1 MTLTPWRVLWSRVRS
16 LVARRRA
23 DADLNDELDSY
34 VAALAERHQRAG
46 LSPDAARR
54 AALVDTGGVEQVREQ
69 VRGVR
74 VGHALDTA
82 WRDVRHGA
90 RLIVRFPGYTA
101 VVALTMALGIG
112 VNAATFTVIHSVLW
126 RPLPYP
132 DADRLVAI
140 EVDARGVANAGA
152 APQEILDLRAG
163 LRTLTR
169 VSLATGVDASLNVD
183 GVMERVAAASATD
196 DVLPLLGADPMWLG
210 RTLSDTRDEG
220 KDRVKSIVISHDLW
234 LRRFHADPAVIGR
247 HVDVNNFDAEVVGVT
262 RPGFR
267 TYLPPLDHV
276 EEAVNVWF
284 PTGLERTRTYRLGP
298 VVALLAPGVSLAQ
311 AQAELDTMAA
321 RLVAAVPAAY
331 PDGHLR
337 FRALSLRDDL
347 TRSAEPA
354 LVALGGAVAFVL
366 LVACVN
372 IANVMLARAK
382 ARERELA
389 VRGALGATRLRL
401 VRQLFAENVLVTAI
415 GGAGGWLVATGGVVL
430 VGWLKPPHLP
440 RQDDIVIGGVVL
452 AWTMGLT
459 ILASLIFGIVP
470 AWLLAGRGPQAMLN
484 SGRGSALMV
493 RSRRWQRGLVVA
505 EVALSIVPLVAA
517 GLMARTFV
525 NLTRAPLGFDPSGVL
540 TASVPLNF
548 DRFPDDA
555 RRDALYLAAV
565 NRVAHLAGVDAVS
578 AGAPLPFSP
587 LPVIRRS
594 WADGTPNPIEVRA
607 SQLNIL
613 PGFLHVLGVRLMA
626 GRDLTE
632 DDVTQHHA
640 VVIVDQ
646 ELARAL
652 WGGGAMGRRLTIQSP
667 SGSTR
672 QTLEV
677 VGITA
682 PIRTARVRDAG
693 GPTFFVPYSVYRT
706 DLSLVV
712 KTRAA
717 VVPLGAAIKQV
728 VEALGTE
735 RPVFDIRPLAA
746 VVDDSIGEERFTT
759 LVLVGFAA
767 AALFLAAVGLYGT
780 LSYLISQRTQEFG
793 VRLALGASVAGLV
806 RLVLREGAVLT
817 VWGTVAGLA
826 AALGV
831 AGVLRNLLYG
841 VSAADAPTLS
851 GVAFVVAVVAL
862 IAVGRPAWR
871 AARVDPVVALRSE

>member
-1 MTLTPWRVLWSRVRS
+1 MTRTPWRVLWSRVRS
-16 LVARRRA
+16 LFARRRA
-23 DADLNDELDSY
+23 EVDLRDELESY
-34 VAALAERHQRAG
+34 VATLTERHRRAG
-46 LSPDAARR
+46 LAPGAARR
-54 AALVDTGGVEQVREQ
+54 AALVETGGVEQVREQ

-74 VGHALDTA
+74 VGHALETA

-90 RLIVRFPGYTA
+90 RLIRRFPGYTA

-140 EVDARGVANAGA
+140 EVDARGVTGAGA
-152 APQEILDLRAG
+152 APDEAVDLRAR
-163 LRTLTR
+163 LRSLTR
-169 VSLATGVDASLNVD
+169 VSLANGVDASLNVD

-210 RTLSDTRDEG
+210 RPLSHTRDEG
-220 KDRVKSIVISHDLW
+220 RDSVKSVVISHDLW

-247 HVDVNNFDAEVVGVT
+247 HVDVNNIDVEVVGVT

-267 TYLPPLDHV
+267 VYLPPLEHV
-276 EEAVNVWF
+276 DEAVDIWF
-284 PTGLERTRTYRLGP
+284 PTGFQRTRTSRYGP
-298 VVALLAPGVSLAQ
+298 LVARLAPGVGLAE
-311 AQAELDTMAA
+311 AQAELDAMAA
-321 RLVAAVPAAY
+321 QFVTAFPAAY
-331 PDGHLR
+331 PDGQLHLR
-337 FRALSLRDDL
+337 AVSLRDDL
-347 TRSAEPA
+347 TRSAQPA

-366 LVACVN
+366 FVACVN
-372 IANVMLARAK
+372 VANVMLARAK

-389 VRGALGATRLRL
+389 VRGALGATRARL
-401 VRQLFAENVLVTAI
+401 VRQLFAENVLITTL
-415 GGAGGWLVATGGVVL
+415 GGAGGWLIATGGVAL
-430 VGWLKPPHLP
+430 VGWLRPPHLP
-440 RQDDIVIGGVVL
+440 RQDDIVIGGLVL

-459 ILASLIFGIVP
+459 ILASLIFGVVP
-470 AWLLAGRGPQAMLN
+470 AWLLAGRGPRAMLN
-484 SGRGSALMV
+484 SGRGSAQIV
-493 RSRRWQRGLVVA
+493 RRRWQRGLVVA

-540 TASVPLNF
+540 TASVPF
-548 DRFPDDA
+548 SFRRYPDPDRKQV
-555 RRDALYLAAV
+555 LYLAAV
-565 NRVAHLAGVDAVS
+565 DRVAHLPGVDAVS
-578 AGAPLPFSP
+578 AGGPLPLSP
-587 LPVIRRS
+587 LPIFRRT
-594 WADGTPNPIEVRA
+594 WADGAPSPIEVRA
-607 SQLNIL
+607 SQVSVL

-632 DDVTQHHA
+632 DDLTQHHA
-640 VVIVDQ
+640 VAIVDQ

-652 WGGGAMGRRLTIQSP
+652 WGGEAIGRRLAIQSD
-667 SGSTR
+667 STP
-672 QTLEV
+672 QTFEV
-677 VGITA
+677 VGVAA

-693 GPTFFVPYSVYRT
+693 GPTFFVPYYVY
-706 DLSLVV
+706 DIELSLVV

-717 VVPLGAAIKQV
+717 MAPLGAAIKPV
-728 VEALGTE
+728 VEALGTG

-746 VVDDSIGEERFTT
+746 IVNDSIGEERFTA

-793 VRLALGASVAGLV
+793 VRLALGASAIGLV
-806 RLVLREGAVLT
+806 RLVLWEGAVLT
-817 VWGTVAGLA
+817 VAGTVAGLA

-841 VSAADAPTLS
+841 VTPVDAPTLS
-851 GVAFVVAVVAL
+851 GVAFVVAIVA
-862 IAVGRPAWR
+862 IVAIGRPAWR

>member
-1 MTLTPWRVLWSRVRS
+1 MALAAWRVLWSRVRS
-16 LVARRRA
+16 VFARRRA
-23 DADLNDELDSY
+23 DADLSDELDGY
-34 VAALAERHQRAG
+34 VAALAERHRRAG
-46 LSPDAARR
+46 LSPVAARR
-54 AALVDTGGVEQVREQ
+54 AALVEIGGVEQVREE

-74 VGHALDTA
+74 VGHTLEAV

-90 RLIVRFPGYTA
+90 RLIGRFPGYTA

-140 EVDARGVANAGA
+140 EVDAHGVTNAGA
-152 APQEILDLRAG
+152 TPAEALDLQAA
-163 LRTLTR
+163 LRSLAR
-169 VSLATGVDASLNVD
+169 VSIAIGVDASLNVD

-196 DVLPLLGADPMWLG
+196 DVLPLLGAEPMWLG
-210 RTLSDTRDEG
+210 RPLDNTRDEG
-220 KDRVKSIVISHDLW
+220 TDRVKSVVISHGLW
-234 LRRFHADPAVIGR
+234 LRRFHADPTVVGR
-247 HVDVNNFDAEVVGVT
+247 HVDVNNLDVEVVGVT
-262 RPGFR
+262 RPGFHV
-267 TYLPPLDHV
+267 YLPPLDHV
-276 EEAVNVWF
+276 DQTVDIWF
-284 PTGLERTRTYRLGP
+284 PTGLNRKEPYRYGP
-298 VVALLAPGVSLAQ
+298 LVARLAPGLTLAQ

-321 RLVAAVPAAY
+321 RFVAAVPAAY

-337 FRALSLRDDL
+337 LRAVSLRNDL
-347 TRSAEPA
+347 TRSAAPA
-354 LVALGGAVAFVL
+354 LIALGGAVAFVL

-372 IANVMLARAK
+372 VANVMLARAK

-389 VRGALGATRLRL
+389 VRGALGATRGRL

-415 GGAGGWLVATGGVVL
+415 GGAGGWLVAIGGVAL
-430 VGWLKPPHLP
+430 IGWLRPPHLP
-440 RQDDIVIGGVVL
+440 RLDDVVIGGIVL
-452 AWTMGLT
+452 TWTLGLT
-459 ILASLIFGIVP
+459 ILASLIFGVVP
-470 AWLLAGRGPQAMLN
+470 AWLLAGRGPHAMLN
-484 SGRGSALMV
+484 SGRGSAVMI

-517 GLMARTFV
+517 GLMARTFL

-548 DRFPDDA
+548 SRFPDDD

-565 NRVAHLAGVDAVS
+565 DRVAHLRGVDAVS
-578 AGAPLPFSP
+578 AGGPLPFSP
-587 LPVIRRS
+587 FQVIRRA
-594 WADGTPNPIEVRA
+594 WTDGAPTPIEVRA
-607 SQLNIL
+607 SQLNVL
-613 PGFLHVLGVRLMA
+613 PGFLRVLGVRLMA
-626 GRDLTE
+626 GRDLTG

-640 VVIVDQ
+640 VAIVDQ

-652 WGGGAMGRRLTIQSP
+652 WGGEAMGRRLTIQE

-672 QTLEV
+672 ETFEV
-677 VGITA
+677 VGVTA

-693 GPTFFVPYSVYRT
+693 GPTFFVPYYVYRT

-717 VVPLGAAIKQV
+717 MAPLGAAIKPLI
-728 VEALGTE
+728 EALGTE

-746 VVDDSIGEERFTT
+746 VVDDSIGEERFTA

-793 VRLALGASVAGLV
+793 VRLALGASVVGLV
-806 RLVLREGAVLT
+806 RLVLWEGAILT
-817 VWGTVAGLA
+817 VGGTAAGLA

-841 VSAADAPTLS
+841 VTTVDAPTLS
-851 GVAFVVAVVAL
+851 GVALAVAVVAL
-862 IAVGRPAWR
+862 IAIGRPAWR
-871 AARVDPVVALRSE
+871 AARVDPVVALRSD

>member
-1 MTLTPWRVLWSRVRS
+1 MALTPWRVLWSRVGS
-16 LVARRRA
+16 VFARRRA

-34 VAALAERHQRAG
+34 VATLTERHRRAG
-46 LSPDAARR
+46 LSPGEARR
-54 AALVDTGGVEQVREQ
+54 AALIDVGGVEHVKEE

-74 VGHALDTA
+74 VGHSLETV

-90 RLIVRFPGYTA
+90 RLVGRFPGYTA

-140 EVDARGVANAGA
+140 EVDARGVTGAGA
-152 APQEILDLRAG
+152 APGEILDLRA
-163 LRTLTR
+163 LRSLTR
-169 VSLATGVDASLNVD
+169 VSIAIGVDASLNVD

-210 RTLSDTRDEG
+210 RTLSDARDEG
-220 KDRVKSIVISHDLW
+220 KDRGKSIVIGHDPW

-267 TYLPPLDHV
+267 AYLPPLDHV
-276 EEAVNVWF
+276 DEAVDVWF
-284 PTGLERTRTYRLGP
+284 PTGLERTRAYRLGP
-298 VVALLAPGVSLAQ
+298 IVAQLAPGIGLAP
-311 AQAELDTMAA
+311 AQAELDAIAT
-321 RLVAAVPAAY
+321 RFVAAVPAAY

-337 FRALSLRDDL
+337 LRALSLRDDL
-347 TRSAEPA
+347 TRSSRPA
-354 LVALGGAVAFVL
+354 LIALGGAVGFVL

-372 IANVMLARAK
+372 VANVTLARAK

-389 VRGALGATRLRL
+389 VRGALGATRMRL
-401 VRQLFAENVLVTAI
+401 VRQLFAENVLITAL
-415 GGAGGWLVATGGVVL
+415 GGAGGWLVAMGGVAL
-430 VGWLKPPHLP
+430 FGWLRPPHLP
-440 RQDDIVIGGVVL
+440 RQDDIVIGGMVL

-459 ILASLIFGIVP
+459 ILASLIFGVVP
-470 AWLLAGRGPQAMLN
+470 AWLLAGRGPQALLN
-484 SGRGSALMV
+484 SGRGTALMV

-525 NLTRAPLGFDPSGVL
+525 NLTRAPLGFDPTGVL

-548 DRFPDDA
+548 SRFPDDD

-565 NRVAHLAGVDAVS
+565 DRVAHLSGVDAVS
-578 AGAPLPFSP
+578 AGAPLPLSP
-587 LPVIRRS
+587 LPIIRRS
-594 WADGTPNPIEVRA
+594 WADGAPNPIEVRA

-632 DDVTQHHA
+632 DDVTHHHA

-652 WGGGAMGRRLTIQSP
+652 WGGQALGRRLTIQSQ
-667 SGSTR
+667 SGSTQ

-682 PIRTARVRDAG
+682 PIRTARVREAG
-693 GPTFFVPYSVYRT
+693 GPTLFVPYSVYRT

-712 KTRAA
+712 KTRAPMA
-717 VVPLGAAIKQV
+717 PLGAAIKQV

-735 RPVFDIRPLAA
+735 RPVFAIRPLGT

-759 LVLVGFAA
+759 LVLAGFAG
-767 AALFLAAVGLYGT
+767 AALLLAAVGLYGT

-793 VRLALGASVAGLV
+793 VRLALGASGIGLV
-806 RLVLREGAVLT
+806 RLVLWEGAVLT
-817 VWGTVAGLA
+817 VGGTVAGLA

-831 AGVLRNLLYG
+831 AGALRNLLYG
-841 VSAADAPTLS
+841 VTPVDAATLA
-851 GVAFVVAVVAL
+851 GVAIVVSVVAL
-862 IAVGRPAWR
+862 IAIGRPAWR
-871 AARVDPVVALRSE
+871 AAWVDPVVALRSE